1 MDRDFP
7 EYERNAPGY
16 AAQQRGLK
24 TMNFI
29 FSKRAEAIEEGIF
42 AALAHK
48 KNELAEKGMEVYNF
62 SIGTPDFQPPKHVM
76 DAMVEACKDPENYK
90 YAITDRPELI
100 KAMQDFYQT
109 RFGVSL
115 EADEIMTLYGSQEGM
130 AHVAVALCDPGD
142 IMLAPNPGYPVFS
155 LGPQLAGAKIE
166 TYPLYAEN
174 NFLPRFEDIPAET
187 ARVAKFMIV
196 SYPSNPVCSVADDA
210 FYEELIAFAKK
221 YNIIILHDNAYS
233 DIIYDGREGK
243 SFLSYPGA
251 KEVGIEFYSL
261 SKSYNMTG
269 MRISFAIGNREII
282 REFSKVRSQIDY
294 GIFLPIQM
302 AAVAALTGSQ
312 DSVKEQCAEYERRNK
327 ALCGGLRSIGWNVP
341 DSQGTMFVWAPLPEG
356 YTDSA
361 AFTMELM
368 EKTGMIVTPGSAF
381 GDLGEGYVRMALVHP
396 VPVIEKAIARVQ
408 ESGILKK

>member
-1 MDRDFP
+1 
-7 EYERNAPGY
+7 
-16 AAQQRGLK
+16 
-24 TMNFI
+24 MNFI

-62 SIGTPDFQPPKHVM
+62 SIGTPDFQPPKHVV

-166 TYPLYAEN
+166 TYPLHAEN

-233 DIIYDGREGK
+233 DIIYGGREGK

-269 MRISFAIGNREII
+269 MRMSFAVGNREII

-302 AAVAALTGSQ
+302 AAVAALTGPQ

>member
-1 MDRDFP
+1 
-7 EYERNAPGY
+7 
-16 AAQQRGLK
+16 
-24 TMNFI
+24 MNFT

-48 KNELAEKGMEVYNF
+48 KNELVEKGMEVYNF

-90 YAITDRPELI
+90 YAISDRPELI
-100 KAMQDFYQT
+100 RAMQDFYQR
-109 RFGVSL
+109 RFGVRL
-115 EADEIMTLYGSQEGM
+115 ETDEIMTLYGSQEGM

-174 NFLPRFEDIPAET
+174 NFLPKFEDIPEET
-187 ARVAKFMIV
+187 ARAAKFMIV

-269 MRISFAIGNREII
+269 MRMSFAVGNREII

-302 AAVAALTGSQ
+302 AAVAALTGPQ

>member
-1 MDRDFP
+1 
-7 EYERNAPGY
+7 
-16 AAQQRGLK
+16 
-24 TMNFI
+24 MNFT

-48 KNELAEKGMEVYNF
+48 KNELAERGMEVYNF

-109 RFGVSL
+109 RFGVRL

-166 TYPLYAEN
+166 TYPLYAEH
-174 NFLPRFEDIPAET
+174 NFLPRFEDIPEET
-187 ARVAKFMIV
+187 AQAAKFMIV

-210 FYEELIAFAKK
+210 FYEALIAFAKK

-269 MRISFAIGNREII
+269 MRMSFAIGNREII

-302 AAVAALTGSQ
+302 AAVAALTGPQ

-396 VPVIEKAIARVQ
+396 VPVIEKAIAKVQ

>member
-1 MDRDFP
+1 
-7 EYERNAPGY
+7 
-16 AAQQRGLK
+16 
-24 TMNFI
+24 MNFI

-174 NFLPRFEDIPAET
+174 NFLPKFEDIPEET
-187 ARVAKFMIV
+187 ARAAKFMIV

-269 MRISFAIGNREII
+269 MRMSFAVGNREII

-302 AAVAALTGSQ
+302 AAVAALTGPQ

>member
-1 MDRDFP
+1 MEF
-7 EYERNAPGY
+7 
-16 AAQQRGLK
+16 K
-24 TMNFI
+24 
-29 FSKRAEAIEEGIF
+29 FSKRAEEIQEGIF

-48 KNELAEKGMEVYNF
+48 KNELEKEGRKVYNF

-100 KAMQDFYQT
+100 KAMQDFYRK

-155 LGPQLAGAKIE
+155 LGPQLTGAKIE
-166 TYPLYAEN
+166 TYPLYEKN
-174 NFLPRFEDIPAET
+174 NFLPKFEDIPEET
-187 ARVAKFMIV
+187 ARAAKFMIV

-210 FYEELIAFAKK
+210 FYGELIAFAKK
-221 YNIIILHDNAYS
+221 YDVIILHDNAYS

-269 MRISFAIGNREII
+269 MRMSFAVGNKAII
-282 REFSKVRSQIDY
+282 KEFSKVRSQIDY
-294 GIFLPIQM
+294 GIFLPIQK
-302 AAVAALTGSQ
+302 AAVAALTGPQ
-312 DSVKEQCAEYERRNK
+312 DAVKEQCAEYERRNH
-327 ALCGGLRSIGWNVP
+327 ALCGGLRSIGWQVP
-341 DSQGTMFVWAPLPEG
+341 DSQGTMFVWAPLPAG
-356 YTDSA
+356 YTDSV

-381 GDLGEGYVRMALVHP
+381 GSLGEGYVRMALVHP
-396 VPVIEKAIARVQ
+396 VLEIEEAVAAVRD
-408 ESGILKK
+408 SGMLAG

>member
-1 MDRDFP
+1 
-7 EYERNAPGY
+7 
-16 AAQQRGLK
+16 
-24 TMNFI
+24 MNFI

-62 SIGTPDFQPPKHVM
+62 SIGTPDFQPPKHVV

-166 TYPLYAEN
+166 TYPLHAEN

-187 ARVAKFMIV
+187 VRAAKFMIV

-269 MRISFAIGNREII
+269 MRMSFAVGNREII

-302 AAVAALTGSQ
+302 AAVAALTGPQ

-396 VPVIEKAIARVQ
+396 VSVIEKAIARVQ

>member
-1 MDRDFP
+1 
-7 EYERNAPGY
+7 
-16 AAQQRGLK
+16 
-24 TMNFI
+24 MNFT
-29 FSKRAEAIEEGIF
+29 FSKRAETIEEGIF

-187 ARVAKFMIV
+187 ARAAKFMIV

-269 MRISFAIGNREII
+269 MRMSFAVGNREII

-302 AAVAALTGSQ
+302 AAVAALTGPQ

-396 VPVIEKAIARVQ
+396 VQVIEKAIARVQ

>member
-1 MDRDFP
+1 
-7 EYERNAPGY
+7 
-16 AAQQRGLK
+16 
-24 TMNFI
+24 MNFT

-48 KNELAEKGMEVYNF
+48 KNELAKKGMEVYNF

-100 KAMQDFYQT
+100 KAMQDFYQS
-109 RFGVSL
+109 RFGVRL

-166 TYPLYAEN
+166 TYPLYAEH
-174 NFLPRFEDIPAET
+174 NFLPRFEDIPEET
-187 ARVAKFMIV
+187 ARAAKFMIV

-269 MRISFAIGNREII
+269 MRMSFAVGNREII

-302 AAVAALTGSQ
+302 AAVAALTGPQ

-396 VPVIEKAIARVQ
+396 VPVIEKAIAKVQ

>member
-1 MDRDFP
+1 
-7 EYERNAPGY
+7 
-16 AAQQRGLK
+16 
-24 TMNFI
+24 MNFI

-62 SIGTPDFQPPKHVM
+62 SIGTPDFQPPKHVV

-166 TYPLYAEN
+166 TYPLHAEN

-187 ARVAKFMIV
+187 VRAAKFMIV

-269 MRISFAIGNREII
+269 MRMSFAVGNREII

-302 AAVAALTGSQ
+302 AAVAALTGPQ